1 MSGAIKST
9 CPTCGEIFASVAA
22 FDFHRVGPYQPAR
35 RRCLTSLE
43 MLAEGMNQD
52 DRGWWALP
60 AIDTKQTNKSEKS
73 A

>member
-9 CPTCGEIFASVAA
+9 CPTCGAIFSSVAA
-22 FDFHRVGPYQPAR
+22 FDVHRVGPYQPAR

-43 MLAEGMNQD
+43 MLAEGMSQD
-52 DRGWWALP
+52 DRGWWMLP
-60 AIDTKQTNKSEKS
+60 AATTKRTNSSEQS